1 MTEHAS
7 SILVLLKCQ
16 STRGASHHLAFMGSS
31 LTINHGIRGHM
42 LVYKEVV
49 EALSN
54 YKKYYFWWYGNLDCG
69 DATGSNQI
77 EKFQPS
83 LPLGP
88 AWEKRGEWIVWFT
101 VFEVPLDDLAN
112 GGYVTVLFA
121 CDECV
126 FSYFKNWSCSEE

>member
-31 LTINHGIRGHM
+31 LIINHGIRGHM

-54 YKKYYFWWYGNLDCG
+54 YKKYYFWWYGNPACVY
-69 DATGSNQI
+69 ATGSNQI
-77 EKFQPS
+77 EKGQVRVP
-83 LPLGP
+83 PRP
-88 AWEKRGEWIVWFT
+88 VWKKRGEWTVWFR
-101 VFEVPLDDLAN
+101 VFGAPLDDWAN
-112 GGYVTVLFA
+112 VGNVAVLFA
-121 CDECV
+121 CGECV
-126 FSYFKNWSCSEE
+126 FSSFENWSCSEE